1 MFRRALLGLL
11 ATVSMTAALV
21 AGTAPQAAASGN
33 DSGNGDVHA
42 AVVTI
47 TYSDARAGEFV
58 NAVAQGVAIWNASVT
73 NVRIVKAA
81 AGTRADVQVIADDG
95 WPRATLGP
103 VRPGGS
109 GTVWMGR
116 QAVNEGYNVVRIA
129 SHEFGHILGLPDR
142 KPGPCSSLMSGSSAG
157 VSCTNPY
164 PNSTEISRVQSLYA
178 GWFAAAEGA
187 GKVVVD

>member
-1 MFRRALLGLL
+1 MFRRALIGLL
-11 ATVSMTAALV
+11 ATVSTTAALV
-21 AGTAPQAAASGN
+21 AGTAPQAAA
-33 DSGNGDVHA
+33 DVHA

-47 TYSDARAGEFV
+47 TYSDASAGEFKD
-58 NAVAQGVAIWNASVT
+58 AVARGVAIWNASVT

-81 AGTRADVQVIADDG
+81 AGQRADVRVIADDG

-116 QAVNEGYNVVRIA
+116 QAVNDGYSVVRIA

-142 KPGPCSSLMSGSSAG
+142 RTGLCADLMSGSSAP
-157 VSCTNPY
+157 VSCRNDR
-164 PNSTEISRVQSLYA
+164 PNAAEARQVNNLFAGSLV
-178 GWFAAAEGA
+178 AAAPATFSWES
-187 GKVVVD
+187 

>member
-1 MFRRALLGLL
+1 LFKRTLIGLL
-11 ATVSMTAALV
+11 ATASMTAALV
-21 AGTAPQAAASGN
+21 AGTAAPQAQA
-33 DSGNGDVHA
+33 DVDV

-73 NVRIVKAA
+73 NVRIQRAA
-81 AGTRADVQVIADDG
+81 PGARADITVIADNG

-109 GTVWMGR
+109 ATVWMGR

-129 SHEFGHILGLPDR
+129 AHELGHSLGLPDR

-157 VSCTNPY
+157 VACTNPN
-164 PNSTEISRVQSLYA
+164 PNAAERSRVQSLYA
-178 GWFAAAEGA
+178 GAVAPSKDA
-187 GKVVVD
+187 GTVVVD

>member
-1 MFRRALLGLL
+1 MLRRALLGLL

-21 AGTAPQAAASGN
+21 AGTAPQAAASDN
-33 DSGNGDVHA
+33 DGVHA

-47 TYSDARAGEFV
+47 TYSDAQAGEFV

-81 AGTRADVQVIADDG
+81 SGQRADVQVIADNG

-103 VRPGGS
+103 VRPGGR

-116 QAVNEGYNVVRIA
+116 EAVNDGYNVVRIA

-142 KPGPCSSLMSGSSAG
+142 KPGPCTSLMSGSSAG

-164 PNSTEISRVQSLYA
+164 PNSTESSRVQTLYA
-178 GWFAAAEGA
+178 GSLAASVNSGQ
-187 GKVVVD
+187 VVVD

>member
-21 AGTAPQAAASGN
+21 AGAAPQAAASG
-33 DSGNGDVHA
+33 DDGVHA

-47 TYSDARAGEFV
+47 TYSDARAGEFA
-58 NAVAQGVAIWNASVT
+58 NAVTQGVAIWNASVT

-116 QAVNEGYNVVRIA
+116 QAVYQGYNVVRIA

-164 PNSTEISRVQSLYA
+164 PNSTEISRVQWLYS
-178 GWFAAAEGA
+178 GWFAAAGGT
-187 GKVVVD
+187 GKVVID

>member
-1 MFRRALLGLL
+1 MFRRALTALF
-11 ATVSMTAALV
+11 ATTAMTAALV

-33 DSGNGDVHA
+33 DGVHA

-73 NVRIVKAA
+73 NVRIVKAT
-81 AGTRADVQVIADDG
+81 AGQRADVQVIADDG

-116 QAVNEGYNVVRIA
+116 QAVNQGYSVVRIA

-142 KPGPCSSLMSGSSAG
+142 KPGPCTSLMSGSSAG
-157 VSCTNPY
+157 VSCTNPN
-164 PNSTEISRVQSLYA
+164 PNSTERSRVQSLYA
-178 GWFAAAEGA
+178 GSLAPSADT
-187 GKVVVD
+187 GKVVAG

>member
-1 MFRRALLGLL
+1 MFRRALIGLL
-11 ATVSMTAALV
+11 ATVSTTAALV
-21 AGTAPQAAASGN
+21 AGTAPQAAASTDDG
-33 DSGNGDVHA
+33 VHA

-47 TYSDARAGEFV
+47 TYRDARAGEFV

-116 QAVNEGYNVVRIA
+116 QAVNQGYSVVRIA

-157 VSCTNPY
+157 VSCTNPN
-164 PNSTEISRVQSLYA
+164 PNLTERSRVQSLYA
-178 GWFAAAEGA
+178 GSLAPSADA
-187 GKVVVD
+187 GKVVVG

>member
-1 MFRRALLGLL
+1 LL
-11 ATVSMTAALV
+11 ATVSTTAALV
-21 AGTAPQAAASGN
+21 AGTAPQAAA
-33 DSGNGDVHA
+33 DVHA

-47 TYSDARAGEFV
+47 TYSDAQAGEFV
-58 NAVAQGVAIWNASVT
+58 NAVAQGVAIWNSSVT

-103 VRPGGS
+103 VRPGGR

-116 QAVNEGYNVVRIA
+116 EAVNDGYSVVRIA

-164 PNSTEISRVQSLYA
+164 PNSTERSRVQSLYA
-178 GWFAAAEGA
+178 GSLAPSADA
-187 GKVVVD
+187 GKVMVG

>member
-1 MFRRALLGLL
+1 MFRRIVIGLL
-11 ATVSMTAALV
+11 ATTAMTATLV
-21 AGTAPQAAASGN
+21 AGTASATAPAARA
-33 DSGNGDVHA
+33 DVGV

-47 TYSDARAGEFV
+47 TYSDARAGEFAD
-58 NAVAQGVAIWNASVT
+58 AVARGVAIWNNSVT
-73 NVRIVKAA
+73 NVRIQRAA

-116 QAVNEGYNVVRIA
+116 QAVNQGYNVVRIA

-157 VSCTNPY
+157 VSCTNPN
-164 PNSTEISRVQSLYA
+164 PDSTERSRVQSLYA
-178 GWFAAAEGA
+178 GRLAPPVNA
-187 GKVVVD
+187 GSVVVDR

>member
-33 DSGNGDVHA
+33 NDVHA

-73 NVRIVKAA
+73 NVRIVKA
-81 AGTRADVQVIADDG
+81 V
-95 WPRATLGP
+95 
-103 VRPGGS
+103 
-109 GTVWMGR
+109 
-116 QAVNEGYNVVRIA
+116 
-129 SHEFGHILGLPDR
+129 
-142 KPGPCSSLMSGSSAG
+142 
-157 VSCTNPY
+157 
-164 PNSTEISRVQSLYA
+164 
-178 GWFAAAEGA
+178 
-187 GKVVVD
+187 

>member
-11 ATVSMTAALV
+11 ATFSLTAALV
-21 AGTAPQAAASGN
+21 AGTAPQAAA
-33 DSGNGDVHA
+33 DVHA

-116 QAVNEGYNVVRIA
+116 QAVNQGYSVVRIA
-129 SHEFGHILGLPDR
+129 SHEFGHILGLPDM

-164 PNSTEISRVQSLYA
+164 PNSTEISRVQRLYA
-178 GWFAAAEGA
+178 SSFATSAAT

>member
-1 MFRRALLGLL
+1 MLRRALLGLL
-11 ATVSMTAALV
+11 ATLSMTAALV
-21 AGTAPQAAASGN
+21 AGAAAPQAAA
-33 DSGNGDVHA
+33 DVHA

-47 TYSDARAGEFV
+47 TYSDAQAGEFV

-81 AGTRADVQVIADDG
+81 AGQRADVQVIADNG

-103 VRPGGS
+103 VRPGGR

-116 QAVNEGYNVVRIA
+116 EAVNDGYSVVRIA

-157 VSCTNPY
+157 VSCTNPN
-164 PNSTEISRVQSLYA
+164 PNSTESSRVQSLYA
-178 GWFAAAEGA
+178 GSLAASVNSGQ
-187 GKVVVD
+187 VVVG

>member
-1 MFRRALLGLL
+1 MIRRTVITLL
-11 ATVSMTAALV
+11 AFAMALV
-21 AGTAPQAAASGN
+21 ATVTTSATTAPKATADVGVAA
-33 DSGNGDVHA
+33 
-42 AVVTI
+42 VTI
-47 TYSDARAGEFV
+47 TYSDSQAGEFA

-81 AGTRADVQVIADDG
+81 PGTRANVRVIADDG

-116 QAVNEGYNVVRIA
+116 QAVNQGYSVVRIA

-157 VSCTNPY
+157 VSCTNPN
-164 PNSTEISRVQSLYA
+164 PNSTERSRVESLYRSGFTA
-178 GWFAAAEGA
+178 KLPDT
-187 GKVVVD
+187 GKVVVG

>member
-1 MFRRALLGLL
+1 MFRRTLIGLL
-11 ATVSMTAALV
+11 ATTAMTATLV
-21 AGTAPQAAASGN
+21 AGTVAPQAAA
-33 DSGNGDVHA
+33 DVHT

-47 TYSDARAGEFV
+47 TYSDARAGEFKD
-58 NAVAQGVAIWNASVT
+58 AVARGVAIWNASVT
-73 NVRIVKAA
+73 SVQIRKAA
-81 AGTRADVQVIADDG
+81 TGTRADVQVIADNG

-116 QAVNEGYNVVRIA
+116 QAVNQGYNVVRIA

-142 KPGPCSSLMSGSSAG
+142 KPGPCSSLMSGSSAPI
-157 VSCTNPY
+157 SCANANPDSVER
-164 PNSTEISRVQSLYA
+164 NRVQSLYA
-178 GWFAAAEGA
+178 SAFTASGS

>member
-1 MFRRALLGLL
+1 VFRRALIGLL
-11 ATVSMTAALV
+11 ATVSTTAALV
-21 AGTAPQAAASGN
+21 AGTAPQAAA
-33 DSGNGDVHA
+33 DVHA

-47 TYSDARAGEFV
+47 TYSDAQAGEFV

-81 AGTRADVQVIADDG
+81 AGQRADVRVIADDG

-116 QAVNEGYNVVRIA
+116 QAVNDGYSVVRIA

-157 VSCTNPY
+157 VSCTNPN
-164 PNSTEISRVQSLYA
+164 PNLTERSRVQSLYA
-178 GWFAAAEGA
+178 GSLAPSADA
-187 GKVVVD
+187 GKVVVG

>member
-1 MFRRALLGLL
+1 VFRRALTALF
-11 ATVSMTAALV
+11 ATTAMTAALV
-21 AGTAPQAAASGN
+21 AGTAPQAAA
-33 DSGNGDVHA
+33 DVHA

-81 AGTRADVQVIADDG
+81 AGQRADVQVIADDG

-116 QAVNEGYNVVRIA
+116 QAVDQGYSVVRIA

-142 KPGPCSSLMSGSSAG
+142 KPGPCTSLMSGSSAG
-157 VSCTNPY
+157 VSCTNPN
-164 PNSTEISRVQSLYA
+164 PNLTERSRVQSLYA
-178 GWFAAAEGA
+178 GSLAPSADT
-187 GKVVVD
+187 GKVVVG